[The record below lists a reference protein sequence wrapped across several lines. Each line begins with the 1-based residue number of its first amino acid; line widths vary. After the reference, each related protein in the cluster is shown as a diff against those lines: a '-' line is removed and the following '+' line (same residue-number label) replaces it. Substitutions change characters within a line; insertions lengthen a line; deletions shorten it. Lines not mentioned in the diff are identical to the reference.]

1 VSLVVVVLLVALLVG
16 RAAGGA
22 LGALRSLPLQA
33 PQLVVAALLVQ
44 LVGAVVGGPVHP
56 LGLAVSAVL
65 VLTFLARNRGLRGT
79 GLVAAGLLLNALVVG
94 ANGAMPVSSGAA
106 ARAGLTLEDLVV
118 DARHEPADEATRLRL
133 LGDVV
138 PVPLPLRAE
147 VVSPGDVL
155 VAAGLGQLVV
165 AGMLACRRRT
175 LPERVR
181 LDRGSVQP

>member
-1 VSLVVVVLLVALLVG
+1 MVVLLVALLVG
-16 RAAGGA
+16 WAAGGS
-22 LGALRSLPLQA
+22 LGRLGSLPLQA
-33 PQLVVAALLVQ
+33 PRLVVVALLLQ
-44 LVGAVVGGPVHP
+44 LVGAVVGGPVH
-56 LGLAVSAVL
+56 LIGLAVSAL
-65 VLTFLARNRGLRGT
+65 LILAFLARNRGLRGT
-79 GLVAAGLLLNALVVG
+79 GLVATGLLLNAVVVG

-106 ARAGLTLEDLVV
+106 ARAGLALEDLVV

-155 VAAGLGQLVV
+155 IAAGLGQLVV
-165 AGMLACRRRT
+165 AGMLTRRRRA